1 MRILVVSD
9 IHANP
14 AALAAVAAAEAGP
27 FDARFCLGDIVEYG
41 PDPAPCVDWVRANC
55 TAVVRGNHDHGAAQN
70 VDTQGVSGF
79 RYLTMVSR
87 RSTTARLADAD
98 RRYLAGLPTTR
109 LLRVAGKSFFLVH
122 ASPRDPMDEY
132 VPAEPVA
139 WADRLAGLP
148 VDYLL
153 VGHTHVP
160 LTLSVGRTTVVNPGS
175 VGLGRDGNPHARYAV
190 IDDAGVTLK
199 EVPYDVA
206 ATVAAVH
213 ASDLEPLAK
222 QMLADVYTH
231 GRYVHPPDLPHPHSG
246 ANGHAQGNGRPSG
259 GYAPVVLT
267 VAPPRAG

>member
-14 AALAAVAAAEAGP
+14 AAVAAVAAAEAGP
-27 FDARFCLGDIVEYG
+27 FDARLCLGDIVEYG
-41 PDPAPCVDWVRANC
+41 PDPGPCIDWVRANC
-55 TAVVRGNHDHGAAQN
+55 TAAVRGNHDHGAAQN
-70 VDTQGVSGF
+70 VDTQGASGF
-79 RYLTMVSR
+79 RYLTMATR
-87 RSTTARLADAD
+87 RSTAARLSDGD

-109 LLRVAGKSFFLVH
+109 MLKLGGKTFLLVH

-132 VPAEPVA
+132 VPAEPAA
-139 WADRLAGLP
+139 WADRLAGLT

-160 LTLSVGRTTVVNPGS
+160 LLLNVGRTTVVNPGS
-175 VGLGRDGNPHARYAV
+175 VGLARDGNPHARYAV
-190 IDDAGVTLK
+190 IEDGAVTLK

-206 ATVAAVH
+206 ATVAAVA

-222 QMLADVYTH
+222 QMLAAVYTQ
-231 GRYVHPPDLPHPHSG
+231 GRYVHPPELTPPAG
-246 ANGHAQGNGRPSG
+246 ANGHANGNGRHL
-259 GYAPVVLT
+259 PVVLT